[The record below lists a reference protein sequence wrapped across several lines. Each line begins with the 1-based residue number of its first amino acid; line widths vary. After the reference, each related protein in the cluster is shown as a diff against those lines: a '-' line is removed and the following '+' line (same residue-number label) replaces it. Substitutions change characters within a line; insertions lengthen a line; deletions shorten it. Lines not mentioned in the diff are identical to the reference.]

1 MQSDPTRDLRRHY
14 SSLIESLM
22 ASGDEP
28 QARECAALAVRHGLW
43 KDPWQRPVLFDP
55 RLPQVPVY
63 DDLSRFW
70 FSSYLQQHFLTMRE
84 ELLEVTRR
92 TSAGFEAVDRHAP
105 LVGAGGWN
113 AAVFYE
119 GGVRRAEACT
129 AFPRTAAVVAGM
141 PDAIACGG
149 VVMLSWLAPGTHLVA
164 HCGPTNSRL
173 RVHFGLC
180 VPDGASIRVGQR
192 VVTWQEGQ
200 CLVFD
205 DSFEHEVWNRAST
218 PRVVL
223 MFDIFHPNLPHEER
237 RDAREQEAASFD
249 VMVKGFMA
257 SHGIASVARDPIS
270 DALTVSPD
278 EPTRRIMARYMKEHN
293 ASRVAMANGSLVI
306 E

>member
-1 MQSDPTRDLRRHY
+1 M
-14 SSLIESLM
+14 
-22 ASGDEP
+22 
-28 QARECAALAVRHGLW
+28 
-43 KDPWQRPVLFDP
+43 
-55 RLPQVPVY
+55 
-63 DDLSRFW
+63 
-70 FSSYLQQHFLTMRE
+70 
-84 ELLEVTRR
+84 
-92 TSAGFEAVDRHAP
+92 
-105 LVGAGGWN
+105 
-113 AAVFYE
+113 
-119 GGVRRAEACT
+119 RRAEACT